1 VTATAEITDRLVA
14 RGRARRR
21 TRLAV
26 TLSATVLALL
36 LAGAAWLV
44 WATSVL
50 GVRTVEIHGTVR
62 VATDEVRTAAAI
74 RPGTPLAR
82 LDTGAV
88 SARIRRL
95 PAVQSVTVDRQ
106 WPHTVSIVVRE
117 RVPAAVESRGEGF
130 ALVDRTGTVFG
141 TVARRPAGLPL
152 VSAPVDAGAPALRA
166 ALAVLDDLR
175 SDVARQVRTVRAG
188 SPDDV
193 ELALTR
199 HRTVIWGSPE
209 QGARKAAVLAVLV
222 DHAAR
227 KGAHVSVFDVSAPDA
242 PTTRR

>member
-1 VTATAEITDRLVA
+1 MTATAEIADRLVA

-26 TLSATVLALL
+26 TVTVTVLVLL

-44 WATSVL
+44 WGTSVL
-50 GVRTVEIHGTVR
+50 GVRTVAVHGTAR
-62 VATDEVRTAAAI
+62 VGADEVRTAAAI
-74 RPGTPLAR
+74 RRGTPLAR
-82 LDTGAV
+82 VDTAAV
-88 SARIRRL
+88 AARIRRL

-117 RVPAAVESRGEGF
+117 RVPAAVELRGQGF
-130 ALVDRTGTVFG
+130 ALVDRTGTVFA
-141 TVARRPAGLPL
+141 TVARRPAGLPV

-166 ALAVLDDLR
+166 ALAVLRDLPPV
-175 SDVARQVRTVRAG
+175 VARQVRTVRAG

-199 HRTVIWGSPE
+199 HRTVVWGSPE
-209 QGARKAAVLAVLV
+209 HGARKAAVLAVLV
-222 DHAAR
+222 DHAGR
-227 KGAHVSVFDVSAPDA
+227 TGGHVSVFDVSAPDA
-242 PTTRR
+242 PATRR